1 MPKIENLINDFIECI
16 SEKKLEQDVNEKEGI

>member
-1 MPKIENLINDFIECI
+1 MLKIENLINDFIERI